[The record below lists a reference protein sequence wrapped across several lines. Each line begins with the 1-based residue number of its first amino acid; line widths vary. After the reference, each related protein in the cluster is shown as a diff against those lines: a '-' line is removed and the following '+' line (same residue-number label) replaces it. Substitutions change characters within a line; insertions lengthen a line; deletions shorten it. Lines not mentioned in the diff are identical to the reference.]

1 MNNLNQTNTFKEFW
15 IVYEKLSLTWRTH
28 WCFLKNEGSLRFLN
42 ILSIKNV
49 YFKSYRANYQMPFSF
64 AGGVAALAA

>member
-1 MNNLNQTNTFKEFW
+1 M
-15 IVYEKLSLTWRTH
+15 
-28 WCFLKNEGSLRFLN
+28 KNEGSLRFLN
-42 ILSIKNV
+42 IFSIKNV